1 MSNQNQIDHSL
12 IAIENDHNQVII
24 EIDSSTVRGINNTET
39 LDSNLI
45 SDEDNNNPISGNFI
59 NIEFKATL

>member
-1 MSNQNQIDHSL
+1 MRNQNQINHSL
-12 IAIENDHNQVII
+12 IAIETDHNQVIF
-24 EIDSSTVRGINNTET
+24 EIDSSTVHNTET

-45 SDEDNNNPISGNFI
+45 SDNNNSISGNFI

>member
-1 MSNQNQIDHSL
+1 MRNQNQIDHSL
-12 IAIENDHNQVII
+12 IAIENDHNQEIF
-24 EIDSSTVRGINNTET
+24 EIDSSIVRGINNTET

-45 SDEDNNNPISGNFI
+45 SDQDNNNSISGNFF